1 MSRIGNKAIDIPSG
15 VTVSETHG
23 VLTVKGPK
31 GQVSRNNVEGVIVS
45 QAGSVLSVSRSSDS
59 STHRANHGLI
69 RSLLYNMVVGVST
82 GFERKL
88 VINGVGY
95 KAEKKSTGLLLNLG
109 YSHPIDYVAPEG
121 ISLDVDN
128 KTNTI
133 SVKGYDKETVGQV
146 AAEIRGFRPPDSYKG
161 KGVRYEG
168 ERVRLKAGKSGQ

>member
-1 MSRIGNKAIDIPSG
+1 MSRIGNQTITLPAG
-15 VTVSETHG
+15 VTLTEADG
-23 VLTVKGPK
+23 VFTVKGPK
-31 GQVSRNNVEGVIVS
+31 GEVSRNNVEGITVS
-45 QAGSVLSVSRSSDS
+45 QEDNVVTVGRASDS
-59 STHRANHGLI
+59 PKHRANHGLI

-95 KAEKKSTGLLLNLG
+95 KAEKKSSGLLLNLG
-109 YSHPIDYVAPEG
+109 YSHPIDFKAPKG
-121 ISLDVDN
+121 IELDVDN

-133 SVKGYDKETVGQV
+133 SVKGYDKEVVGQV